1 MLHIKSI
8 ITRLLKKN
16 SSAFI
21 LLAVLQLDLFVVG
34 CQSQTEHLNT
44 LNNNCSEIELP
55 LNPVSCFNQQ
65 SKAQILEQRKKTV
78 EKFPQ
83 LIIGKYAA
91 DPLIFDQIIDGK
103 PWWSMEGSFVY
114 GSGKRST
121 TGNSEESRFILNPF
135 LLVAANSW
143 STEIWDPDKMK
154 GNEFADPNFPF
165 CYMPERVEINPKEK
179 QLVVTYDITAYHA
192 HLLAY
197 DYCRKEK
204 STISDFG
211 LTAYNA
217 RDFGYRY
224 IHFDPKGS
232 INVVNTYNES
242 NSSKVTEIKQ
252 YIHCGGSCGLA
263 SGCNNMSPAQS
274 EIDRFRLKGLPATAS
289 FVLWRQKPADL
300 SDKEDFKVVFQ
311 FK

>member
-8 ITRLLKKN
+8 TTRLLKKN
-16 SSAFI
+16 SSALI
-21 LLAVLQLDLFVVG
+21 LLVVLQLQLNIFG
-34 CQSQTEHLNT
+34 CQSQTAPFNS
-44 LNNNCSEIELP
+44 LNNSCAEIEIP
-55 LNPVSCFNQQ
+55 LNPVACFNQQ
-65 SKAQILEQRKKTV
+65 SKTQIIEQRKKALAQ
-78 EKFPQ
+78 FPQ
-83 LIIGKYAA
+83 LILGTYSAN
-91 DPLIFDQIIDGK
+91 PVVFDQIVDGK

-114 GSGKRST
+114 GSGARST
-121 TGNSEESRFILNPF
+121 KGNSEESRFILNPF

-143 STEIWDPDKMK
+143 STLIWDPDKMK
-154 GNEFADPNFPF
+154 GDEFADSNFPF
-165 CYMPERVEINPKEK
+165 CYMPERIVINPKERK
-179 QLVVTYDITAYHA
+179 LTVTYDITAYHA
-192 HLLAY
+192 RLLAY

-232 INVVNTYNES
+232 INVINTDNEA
-242 NSSKVTEIKQ
+242 NVDKAIEIKQ
-252 YIHCGGSCGLA
+252 FIHCGGSCGLL
-263 SGCNNMSPAQS
+263 SGCNNMSPAQN
-274 EIDRFRLKGLPATAS
+274 EIDRLRLKGLPATAS
-289 FVLWRQKPADL
+289 FTLWRQKPADI